1 MTTNQPLTNNLKESQ
16 LNPSCLGLVVTFLG
30 HHCTKRSE
38 VVKLVKLVTQNAS
51 ESKGTFELRLYKI
64 YNLCILIQ
72 MTATK
77 TS

>member
-1 MTTNQPLTNNLKESQ
+1 MTTNQLLTNNLKGSQ

-38 VVKLVKLVTQNAS
+38 VVKLVTQNAS

-64 YNLCILIQ
+64 YNLCKLIQ